1 MSIDPSRLTSASFI
15 FPIPPRY
22 SAIVSEYVTK
32 FVENPCCSDPVL
44 LVLTTSRKTP
54 NLVESYPENMMSLVP
69 SLSTS
74 TTSMEFDIDWG
85 SIFDNVESK
94 IKDHIYPI
102 KCPMPKCLGEVT

>member
-44 LVLTTSRKTP
+44 LVLITSRKTP

-74 TTSMEFDIDWG
+74 ATSMEFDIDWG
-85 SIFDNVESK
+85 SMFDNVESK
-94 IKDHIYPI
+94 IKGS
-102 KCPMPKCLGEVT
+102 CAMPMDRENHVMRP